1 MPMAFLH
8 QKDSHVKSAQR
19 TEVSSCSSAESE
31 SESDTSKKQSNRPKQ
46 KPTSLIQRY
55 APSSQDKLIQE
66 PSGKLSAAEKVLL
79 CDSTRSDLRSRIHLA
94 TASFPLYIVLLQH
107 ILVGKLE
114 KLLLQRKRPSQL
126 RGTSFSSRCKFLYQ
140 HACINKCWWT

>member
-1 MPMAFLH
+1 MAFLH

-79 CDSTRSDLRSRIHLA
+79 CDSTRSD
-94 TASFPLYIVLLQH
+94 
-107 ILVGKLE
+107 
-114 KLLLQRKRPSQL
+114 
-126 RGTSFSSRCKFLYQ
+126 
-140 HACINKCWWT
+140 